1 MSKARAYPPKLCA
14 ICGELYHP
22 LGGNTRYCV
31 NCRSI
36 AEKRR
41 KEKQGYLGM
50 DKARKRQKEGKEA
63 QRTWSEVIRVCEQ
76 HHCTYGQAVARG
88 LI

>member
-41 KEKQGYLGM
+41 KEENGDRDM
-50 DKARKRQKEGKEA
+50 VRARKRQKEGKEA